1 MVLASIFMRFQG
13 LFSSFHGLFSSLHS
27 LFQNLTFSC
36 RIMWIYYLLFF
47 LYVLCEPSIEAHTT
61 SYAHKKKHTTNFMA
75 THAPLTRLVLRC
87 KS

>member
-13 LFSSFHGLFSSLHS
+13 LFSSFHGLFSSLHG

-36 RIMWIYYLLFF
+36 RIVWIYYLLFF

-61 SYAHKKKHTTNFMA
+61 TYALKKKLAKNFAA
-75 THAPLTRLVLRC
+75 THVPLTRLVWMG